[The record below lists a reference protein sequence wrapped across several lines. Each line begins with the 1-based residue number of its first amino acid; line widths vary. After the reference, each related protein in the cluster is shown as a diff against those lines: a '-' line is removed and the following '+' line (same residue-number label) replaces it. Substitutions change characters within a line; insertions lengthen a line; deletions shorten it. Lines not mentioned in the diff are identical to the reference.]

1 MPLNRLTRKISDI
14 RSKER
19 LYLIL
24 ISKDPDLKKSI
35 NEIAGEIGALADDLI
50 ARKNSMVIEFIPSN
64 KLLLQFDGSMFAE
77 GFSKSVEKNIEKIWQ
92 NGFQL
97 HDTEKYNGFS
107 EISVRIHL
115 PSELYSRTR
124 WFVYLFLDGLADK
137 RIGRRWITE

>member
-1 MPLNRLTRKISDI
+1 MPLNRFIRKISDTK
-14 RSKER
+14 SKEQ
-19 LYLIL
+19 LNLNL

-35 NEIAGEIGALADDLI
+35 KEIAGEIGALADDLN
-50 ARKNSMVIEFIPSN
+50 AQKNSMVIEFIPSK

-77 GFSKSVEKNIEKIWQ
+77 GFSESVEKNIEKIAQ

-97 HDTEKYNGFS
+97 QDTEKYNGFS

-115 PSELYSRTR
+115 PLELYTRTR

-137 RIGRRWITE
+137 RIGRRWIK